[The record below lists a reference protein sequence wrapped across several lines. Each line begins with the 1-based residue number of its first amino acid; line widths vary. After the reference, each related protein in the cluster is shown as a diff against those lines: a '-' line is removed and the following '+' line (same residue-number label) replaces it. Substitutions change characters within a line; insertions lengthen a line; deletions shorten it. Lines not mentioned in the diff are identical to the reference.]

1 MTTPQPK
8 LKLSPHSTQKDNFL
22 ITIYRVII
30 TCQIFLMITNH
41 PPIANFNPIF
51 FFSMFG
57 GLQSLSLSRSGCF
70 PFRTC
75 TKTRA
80 KWRDPS
86 LDLFQSGRTYCL
98 WNGQLQILSQ
108 CRKESQEQ
116 QCDVISPVFS
126 TSRKTFI
133 CQIYPG
139 FIFYH
144 LLHYFNDF
152 DKVGGTKIFIF
163 SFTTGS
169 LWTLRKKFITKNAT
183 ILSASHKGLNLQVK
197 E

>member
-1 MTTPQPK
+1 MIKSIIKLEGLYWFLTTPQPK
-8 LKLSPHSTQKDNFL
+8 LKLSPRSTQKDNFL

-41 PPIANFNPIF
+41 PPIANFDPIF

-80 KWRDPS
+80 IWRDPS

-126 TSRKTFI
+126 TSQKN
-133 CQIYPG
+133 
-139 FIFYH
+139 FY
-144 LLHYFNDF
+144 LSDIPRLY
-152 DKVGGTKIFIF
+152 
-163 SFTTGS
+163 
-169 LWTLRKKFITKNAT
+169 
-183 ILSASHKGLNLQVK
+183 ILSFVTLF
-197 E
+197 EWFW